1 MKVLLGVTVLVQ
13 LLFVFESWKATPQL
27 QVSSLCILFSVCVSV
42 DCVGAFV
49 FVEKLDGNAGNLA
62 FLPLQSLISKAL
74 SAAHGLPKASTC
86 SKSTGENFFL
96 FIISGML
103 V

>member
-1 MKVLLGVTVLVQ
+1 MQ

-27 QVSSLCILFSVCVSV
+27 QVSSLCILFSVCVHV

-74 SAAHGLPKASTC
+74 SAAPGLPKASTC
-86 SKSTGENFFL
+86 SRSTGEQFNFFL
-96 FIISGML
+96 FIISGRL